1 MPDIIEKAE
10 LLHDISQEDPADL
23 LEVIKILVM
32 LIEQSEFLSEEFYQ
46 ALKKEVNRKYEGWK
60 KFSNDVR
67 FKG

>member
-10 LLHDISQEDPADL
+10 LLHDISQEDSTDL
-23 LEVIKILVM
+23 MEVIKNLVM